1 MYLKIVNESQLDL
14 LKQMNKCLGKKKL
27 PKEAFRIIRKVLNKE
42 SLGTHDYIAV
52 FMKPVK
58 NDTLGLYDEIRLYPY
73 TIKEDKGLFYN
84 VKEKRNPKVA
94 WSCYVIRLKETGA
107 RIYLVYS
114 MKNKDIR
121 KESRL

>member
-1 MYLKIVNESQLDL
+1 MYLKIVNERQLDL

-27 PKEAFRIIRKVLNKE
+27 PKEAFRIIRKLLNKE
-42 SLGTHDYIAV
+42 SLGIHDYIAV

-58 NDTLGLYDEIRLYPY
+58 NDTLEIHEEIRLYPY

-84 VKEKRNPKVA
+84 VKEKRNPNVS
-94 WSCYVIRLKETGA
+94 WSCYMIRLKETDA
-107 RIYLVYS
+107 RIFLVYS